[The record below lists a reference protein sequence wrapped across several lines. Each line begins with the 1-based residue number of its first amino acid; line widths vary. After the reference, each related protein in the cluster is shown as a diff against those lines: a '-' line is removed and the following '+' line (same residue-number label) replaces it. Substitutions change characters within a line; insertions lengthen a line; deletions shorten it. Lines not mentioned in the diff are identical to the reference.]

1 MQSSYYIFKL
11 LLFPSS
17 AYIRRGRTLS
27 STQFCNTILKQS
39 FHMQVEGE
47 VIEEHISDK
56 EEAHQ
61 MCISARYCKS
71 LSSQSHLGK
80 LFERRTFMVDI
91 CKRSYIINAIKEYC
105 LLGFFSLYRVSL
117 GYMCCWYAC
126 LLFYIIIAI
135 QL

>member
-1 MQSSYYIFKL
+1 MQSGYYFEL

-27 STQFCNTILKQS
+27 STQFLQYSFAIQFCNTILKQS

-56 EEAHQ
+56 EAAYQ
-61 MCISARYCKS
+61 RCISARSCKS
-71 LSSQSHLGK
+71 LSGQSHLGK
-80 LFERRTFMVDI
+80 LFERSTFMVDI

-105 LLGFFSLYRVSL
+105 LLGFFSLYRVSP
-117 GYMCCWYAC
+117 GYMCC
-126 LLFYIIIAI
+126 
-135 QL
+135 